1 MATPEAGI
9 LFPELLNSR
18 SWNLENDLLTL
29 EETVSL
35 NPKNKGLGP
44 TLVGGFTTRT
54 LRAESGAP
62 NPSGAGGATRA
73 PSMDT
78 LNTKP

>member
-54 LRAESGAP
+54 LRAEEWRPKPLWGRGRHP
-62 NPSGAGGATRA
+62 RA
-73 PSMDT
+73 VNGHP
-78 LNTKP
+78 KP